1 MKRHQ
6 IIIFAITGLGLCVLA
21 ASLILEIR
29 DRDRLQQSLIKGL
42 REKNI
47 KERDS
52 LELILREKND
62 SLKSALESIRIAN
75 EETKKAN
82 ARSQREIRVLKNIL
96 FVQYSDSSRNAEL
109 TKLYPSFKP
118 N

>member
-1 MKRHQ
+1 MKTG
-6 IIIFAITGLGLCVLA
+6 IILFIVAIALTLFI
-21 ASLILEIR
+21 ASLVLEIR
-29 DRDRLQQSLIKGL
+29 DRDRLQQSIINGL
-42 REKNI
+42 RDRNV

-96 FVQYSDSSRNAEL
+96 FVQHSDSSRNAEL
-109 TKLYPSFKP
+109 QKLYPSWK
-118 N
+118 